1 MAQVLQAPELAHLGD
16 SHGLTVCLYEDPIS
30 RRQLPRNYVENLERR
45 LDYVETLLR
54 QQQLVY
60 QPQPEPGL
68 QASSITTS
76 SPEPRTL
83 ADYETTEDLHDL
95 ASKVG
100 TLSLNAAGAEPH
112 YLGSSS
118 TFAFARLIKPLL
130 SQVGNST
137 FQDEP
142 SEAVDLTTPA
152 TCHLPDPATA
162 VILSNAYFDNIH
174 SQYPFLYEAD
184 FREWESAI
192 ILHAH
197 EPIIDSA
204 PYFFLNIVCLYT
216 RH

>member
-1 MAQVLQAPELAHLGD
+1 MSD
-16 SHGLTVCLYEDPIS
+16 SHGVTVCLYEDPIS

-60 QPQPEPGL
+60 QPSFAPEL
-68 QASSITTS
+68 QACSVTAS
-76 SPEPRTL
+76 SPEPNTV
-83 ADYETTEDLHDL
+83 AGHESPEDLHDL

-162 VILSNAYFDNIH
+162 VVLSNAYFDNVH

-184 FREWESAI
+184 FRDWESAI
-192 ILHAH
+192 ILDVQ

-216 RH
+216 WH